1 MKGLTLGWE
10 DDALDDR
17 SAIYEFLA
25 DLNLEAAERT
35 DRLIEE
41 AAESLTSNPSR
52 CPLCENGVGR
62 KMILTKIP
70 FLIIYSLDEKS
81 GIVRVMRVFHQSQ
94 RIPGT
99 DH

>member
-1 MKGLTLGWE
+1 MKKLSLGWE
-10 DDALDDR
+10 EDALDDR
-17 SAIYEFLA
+17 AAIYEFLV
-25 DLNLEAAERT
+25 DWNLEAAERT

-41 AAESLTSNPSR
+41 AAESLTSNPCR
-52 CPLCENGVGR
+52 CPPCANGDGR

-70 FLIIYSLDEKS
+70 FLIIYSVDEKS
-81 GIVRVMRVFHQSQ
+81 GSVRVMRVFHQSQ